1 MSKKLALFSILIA
14 SLLVGCSV
22 VPQFKQARE
31 DYLETRVVEI
41 LNEMP
46 TEEAPVLEEA
56 TATTEVM
63 AKEEPTTEPTE
74 EITEEPTEEATEEA
88 AAEVTATEEATADPK
103 AVVESYDPKVYL
115 GDSDWEDN
123 MTEVGNW
130 PLGTDLSSAT
140 YDKETLTIT
149 TLSDKFSWRIASTT
163 ALGDAY
169 VEATI
174 KVGECSGA
182 DSYGIIFRVPENTAY
197 NRGYLFGINCKGEYS
212 LRSWDGMTGANGVMA
227 YLQSPTESSMINAG
241 SNQTNR
247 LGLMAVGDRLI
258 MYINGEKMGEVSDNM
273 YSSGFFGIFIK
284 RDKTEDLTIAIDDVN
299 YWLDPTIK

>member
-1 MSKKLALFSILIA
+1 MSKKLALFSILIVI
-14 SLLVGCSV
+14 LLAGCSV

-41 LNEMP
+41 LSEMP
-46 TEEAPVLEEA
+46 TAEPPAVEEA
-56 TATTEVM
+56 TATTEV
-63 AKEEPTTEPTE
+63 AATEEATTEPTE
-74 EITEEPTEEATEEA
+74 EITAEPTEEGTEEAAATEEATEEVS
-88 AAEVTATEEATADPK
+88 AESK
-103 AVVESYDPKVYL
+103 SVVESYDPKVYL
-115 GDSDWEDN
+115 GDSDWEDK
-123 MTEVGNW
+123 MTAVGNW

-149 TLSDKFSWRIASTT
+149 ALSDKFSWRIASTT
-163 ALGDAY
+163 AVGDAY
-169 VEATI
+169 IEATV

-182 DSYGIIFRVPENTAY
+182 DSYGLIFRVPENTGY

-212 LRSWDGMTGANGVMA
+212 LRSWDGMTGSSGVMT
-227 YLQSPTESSMINAG
+227 YLQEPTKSSTINAG

-247 LGLMAVGDRLI
+247 LGIMAVGNRLV
-258 MYINGEKMGEVSDNM
+258 MYINGDKLGEVSDNM

-284 RDKTEDLTIAIDDVN
+284 RDKTADLTIAVDDVG